1 MRDPRS
7 PKERI
12 KDCCWQ
18 AIGAARHCLAEQRA
32 AKKEGRKASG
42 ESHLF
47 LASTGLLAVACL
59 VLFGALIYQLGIA
72 AASIEWSGAL
82 EFWAQPKEL
91 LKNRAVKTAVLFFDC
106 MMAGIVALIGWAG
119 SDAWESGSASQCRS
133 RSNAKE
139 SA

>member
-12 KDCCWQ
+12 EDCGRQ

-42 ESHLF
+42 ESHFF
-47 LASTGLLAVACL
+47 LASTGLLAAACL
-59 VLFGALIYQLGIA
+59 VLFGALIYQLGMA

-91 LKNRAVKTAVLFFDC
+91 LKNRAVKTTVLFFGC
-106 MMAGIVALIGWAG
+106 MMAGIFVLIGWAG
-119 SDAWESGSASQCRS
+119 SDAWERASPSQR
-133 RSNAKE
+133 RSNAEE